1 MNVSVQDG
9 CTGAPLSAQFAC
21 AAPGRKTEVPPR
33 ADCDNVCAPWSIR
46 PAVNPSV
53 KPVQQIAEWLEKLGL
68 GQYALRFA
76 ENGIDLGVLPELTD
90 EDFDRLG
97 VLLGHRRKMLRA
109 IADLNQA
116 ELIAA
121 PVSPHDAERRHLTV
135 MFCDLVGSTALSARL
150 DPEDMWEVI
159 RAYRAAC
166 AQVITTYDGAVAR
179 FIGDGILAYFGYP
192 RAHEDDA
199 ERAVRAGLDVIAAIG
214 KLETRAKEG
223 VAVRIAIAS
232 GLVVV
237 GDLVSGGASEE
248 QALVGDAPNIAAR
261 LQSLAEPGV
270 VVVAAST
277 RRLLGNLFTLRSLG
291 RREVKGISEPIA
303 VWAVEGEPAS
313 ESRFEA
319 VRTARSIGF
328 VGRKAEIEF
337 ALSRQQLAW
346 QGQGQ
351 AVLISGEAGIGKS
364 RIVAMLSDSLAPGT
378 HRRVR
383 YQCSPYHTNSAL
395 HPFVAQLERAAGIRS
410 EDAPEQ
416 KLDKLEAML
425 ALGTQ
430 HVPTVTPLI
439 AALLSIPTGE
449 RYPPLGL
456 SPAQQRRQTFAALLD
471 QLEGLARQQP
481 VLVVCED
488 VHWADATSLELLDL
502 AVDRIR
508 GLPILMLMTFR
519 PEFEPPWA
527 GLANVSLL
535 RLDRLDRQDTRAL
548 IEQVTVGRL
557 LPGEM
562 MTQIVERTDGVP
574 LFVEELTKM
583 VMESG
588 LLVET
593 AGRYRLDNPLP
604 PLAIPATLQ
613 DSLMARLDRLAPVK
627 EVAQIGAAIG
637 REFSYALL
645 RSVAGRDDLTLAAAL
660 AQLEEAEL
668 LLRRGVPPDASYSF
682 KHALVQEAAYESLLK
697 SRRQLLHKHIGDVL
711 RDKFA
716 EMAEI
721 EPEVVAYHFTEAGLG
736 ETALAWWRKA
746 GQQAL
751 KRSAYCEAIA
761 HLGKAVAIADQLPDE
776 PARMIGRL
784 HLQIAYGRA
793 LRGSLG
799 HSAPE
804 TVAAWTRARQ
814 FASDVDDPIE
824 LAPIQ
829 SGLFNA
835 CLTHGE
841 LAPMRELAEAI
852 MGAAERHPDSPV
864 AAIVARWT
872 SGVTA
877 WFAGEYLNAGIHLEQ
892 AFAAYATE
900 PDPATFKASTLDLPF
915 VIMRFLA
922 LVLWPRG
929 EIDRARQLAG
939 AAVNVAGKQ
948 RALARANAL
957 VHKAV
962 FDGLCGSRLRQTE
975 TILALGLAQDHT
987 MPLYV
992 AAGTYLNGLE
1002 KWRAGDRAAG
1012 LAEMQR
1018 GWTLLHENDCYL
1030 CEPFWGLHIA
1040 VANAEAGHVDAGLDI
1055 IDGLIEATEQSG
1067 QHWLDAELYRVQGEL
1082 RSRRVSPDMSGAEG
1096 AFRRALEIA
1105 RRQQTRTFELR
1116 GALGL
1121 ARLYSRSGRAEEIS
1135 RLLAPVLAGFDA
1147 ALDLAEIKD
1156 AQELLAQAHQWPDR
1170 HSRAS

>member
-1 MNVSVQDG
+1 M
-9 CTGAPLSAQFAC
+9 
-21 AAPGRKTEVPPR
+21 
-33 ADCDNVCAPWSIR
+33 
-46 PAVNPSV
+46 
-53 KPVQQIAEWLEKLGL
+53 QQIADWLERLGL
-68 GQYALRFA
+68 GQYAKRFA
-76 ENGIDLGVLPELTD
+76 ENGIDIGILPELKD

-109 IADLNQA
+109 IAELDQA
-116 ELIAA
+116 ELIAEPA
-121 PVSPHDAERRHLTV
+121 GRHDAERRHLTV

-159 RAYRAAC
+159 RAYRTAC
-166 AQVITTYDGAVAR
+166 ANVIVAYDGMIAR
-179 FIGDGILAYFGYP
+179 FVGDGILAYFGYP

-199 ERAVRAGLDVIAAIG
+199 ERAVRAGLDIIDAIG
-214 KLETRAKEG
+214 KLETRMEQR
-223 VAVRIAIAS
+223 VEVRIAIAT

-237 GDLVSGGASEE
+237 GDLISGGASEE
-248 QALVGDAPNIAAR
+248 QAMVGDTPNVAAR

-277 RRLLGNLFTLRSLG
+277 RRLLGDLFTFRSLG
-291 RREVKGISEPIA
+291 DREVKGISEPIA
-303 VWAVEGEPAS
+303 VWAVEGASAS

-337 ALSRQQLAW
+337 VLSRQQLAW

-351 AVLISGEAGIGKS
+351 VVLISGEAGIGKS
-364 RIVAMLSDSLAPGT
+364 RLVATLAESLALES

-395 HPFVAQLERAAGIRS
+395 HPFIAQLERAAGITS
-410 EDAPEQ
+410 QDTPGQ
-416 KLDKLEAML
+416 TLDKLEAML

-430 HVPTVTPLI
+430 QVATATPLI
-439 AALLSIPTGE
+439 AALLSIATGE

-456 SPAQQRRQTFAALLD
+456 SPVQQRRQTFAALLD

-481 VLVVCED
+481 LLIVCED
-488 VHWADATSLELLDL
+488 MHWADATTLELYDL

-508 GLPILMLMTFR
+508 GLPILILMTFR
-519 PEFEPPWA
+519 PEFEPPWV

-535 RLDRLDRQDTRAL
+535 RLDRLDRNDTRAL
-548 IEQVTVGRL
+548 VEQVAVGRQ
-557 LPGEM
+557 LPCEM
-562 MTQIVERTDGVP
+562 MTQIIDKTDGIP

-583 VMESG
+583 VLESR
-588 LLVET
+588 LLVEE
-593 AGRYRLDNPLP
+593 AGRYRLDSPLP

-637 REFSYALL
+637 RDFSYTLL
-645 RSVAGRDDLTLAAAL
+645 RCVADRDDLTLSAAL

-668 LLRRGVPPDASYSF
+668 LLRHGTPPEASYSF

-711 RDKFA
+711 RDQFPCIA
-716 EMAEI
+716 ET
-721 EPEVVAYHFTEAGLG
+721 EPELVAYHFTQAGLSG
-736 ETALAWWRKA
+736 IALEWWRKA

-751 KRSAYCEAIA
+751 KRSAYSEAIA
-761 HLGKAVAIADQLPDE
+761 HLGKAVAIADELPDE
-776 PARMIGRL
+776 PGRIMNRL

-814 FASDVDDPIE
+814 FAADINDPAE
-824 LAPIQ
+824 LAPIH

-835 CLTHGE
+835 GLTHGE
-841 LAPMRELAEAI
+841 IAPMRELAEAI
-852 MGAAERHPDSPV
+852 MSAANRRPESLV
-864 AAIVARWT
+864 AAIVAQWT
-872 SGVTA
+872 SGVTC
-877 WFAGEYLNAGIHLEQ
+877 WFGGDYLNARVHLEQ
-892 AFAAYATE
+892 ALGIYDAD
-900 PDPATFKASTLDLPF
+900 PNPATFKASTLDLPY

-922 LVLWPRG
+922 LVLWPLG
-929 EIDRARQLAG
+929 KIDRARRLA
-939 AAVNVAGKQ
+939 AEAVNVPGEK
-948 RALARANAL
+948 RALAQANAL

-962 FDGLCGSRLRQTE
+962 FDGLCGGMLQQTE
-975 TILALGLAQDHT
+975 TMLALAREHA

-992 AAGTYLNGLE
+992 AAGTYSNGLA
-1002 KWRAGDRAAG
+1002 KWRAGDRVGG
-1012 LAEMQR
+1012 LAEMRR

-1030 CEPFWGLHIA
+1030 CEPFWGMQVA
-1040 VANAEAGHVDAGLDI
+1040 VANAEAGQPETGLEI
-1055 IDGLIEATEQSG
+1055 LRELIVWTEQSG
-1067 QHWLDAELYRVQGEL
+1067 QHWLDAELHRVQAEL
-1082 RSRRVSPDMSGAEG
+1082 LLRRDPPNVSCAEDS
-1096 AFRRALEIA
+1096 FNRALEIA
-1105 RRQQTRTFELR
+1105 RSQQTKTFELR

-1121 ARLYSRSGRAEEIS
+1121 ARLYSTSGRAGTVSEV
-1135 RLLAPVLAGFDA
+1135 LAPVLVDFATGQ
-1147 ALDLAEIKD
+1147 DLPEIKE
-1156 AQELLAQAHQWPDR
+1156 AEGLLAHR
-1170 HSRAS
+1170 R

>member
-1 MNVSVQDG
+1 M
-9 CTGAPLSAQFAC
+9 
-21 AAPGRKTEVPPR
+21 
-33 ADCDNVCAPWSIR
+33 
-46 PAVNPSV
+46 
-53 KPVQQIAEWLEKLGL
+53 QQIAEWLEKLGL

-76 ENGIDLGVLPELTD
+76 ENGIDVDVFPELTD

-109 IADLNQA
+109 IADFTQA

-166 AQVITTYDGAVAR
+166 ARVIATYDGVVAR

-199 ERAVRAGLDVIAAIG
+199 ERAVRAGLDVITAIG
-214 KLETRAKEG
+214 GLEIRANEG
-223 VAVRIAIAS
+223 VAVRVAIAS

-261 LQSLAEPGV
+261 LQGLAEPGV

-277 RRLLGNLFTLRSLG
+277 RRLLGNLFTLRNLG
-291 RREVKGISEPIA
+291 RREVKGIAEPIA
-303 VWAVEGEPAS
+303 VWAVEGELAS

-364 RIVAMLSDSLAPGT
+364 RIVAMLSDSLPPGT

-395 HPFVAQLERAAGIRS
+395 HPFAAQLERAAAIRS
-410 EDAPEQ
+410 EDLPEQ

-430 HVPTVTPLI
+430 QVASVTPLI
-439 AALLSIPTGE
+439 AALLSIPTGD
-449 RYPPLGL
+449 RYPPLGM

-488 VHWADATSLELLDL
+488 MHWADATSLELLDL

-562 MTQIVERTDGVP
+562 MTQIIERTDGVP

-583 VMESG
+583 IMESG
-588 LLVET
+588 LLVEN
-593 AGRYRLDNPLP
+593 AGRYPLP

-645 RSVAGRDDLTLAAAL
+645 RSVAGRDDLTLGAAL

-668 LLRRGVPPDASYSF
+668 LLRRGTPPDASYSF

-716 EMAEI
+716 EIAEI

-736 ETALAWWRKA
+736 DTALAWWRKA

-761 HLGKAVAIADQLPDE
+761 HLGKAVAIADELPDE
-776 PARMIGRL
+776 PGRMIGRL

-804 TVAAWTRARQ
+804 TVAAWTRARH
-814 FASDVDDPIE
+814 FASDIDDPIE

-841 LAPMRELAEAI
+841 LAPMRELEEAI
-852 MGAAERHPDSPV
+852 MGAAERHPESPV
-864 AAIVARWT
+864 ATIVARWS

-877 WFAGEYLNAGIHLEQ
+877 WFAGDYLTARIHLEQ
-892 AFAAYATE
+892 AFAAYTTE

-922 LVLWPRG
+922 LVLWPLG
-929 EIDRARQLAG
+929 EIDRARELAG
-939 AAVNVAGKQ
+939 AAVSVAGEQ

-992 AAGTYLNGLE
+992 AAGTYLNGLA

-1030 CEPFWGLHIA
+1030 CEPFWGLQIA
-1040 VANAEAGHVDAGLDI
+1040 VASAEAGHVKAGLDI
-1055 IDGLIEATEQSG
+1055 INELIDATEQSG

-1082 RSRRVSPDMSGAEG
+1082 LSRRETPDISGAED
-1096 AFRRALEIA
+1096 AYHRALQIA
-1105 RRQQTRTFELR
+1105 RRQQTKTFELR
-1116 GALGL
+1116 SALGL
-1121 ARLYSRSGRAEEIS
+1121 ARLYAGNGRVDAGPEV
-1135 RLLAPVLAGFDA
+1135 LAPVRARFDA
-1147 ALDLAEIKD
+1147 GQDLAEIKD
-1156 AQELLAQAHQWPDR
+1156 ADEVLNQTDWLVRRP
-1170 HSRAS
+1170 RAS

>member
-1 MNVSVQDG
+1 M
-9 CTGAPLSAQFAC
+9 
-21 AAPGRKTEVPPR
+21 
-33 ADCDNVCAPWSIR
+33 
-46 PAVNPSV
+46 
-53 KPVQQIAEWLEKLGL
+53 QQIAEWLEKLGL
-68 GQYALRFA
+68 GQYAQRFA
-76 ENGIDLGVLPELTD
+76 ENGIDVGVLPELTD

-109 IADLNQA
+109 IANFNQA
-116 ELIAA
+116 ELSVEPAL
-121 PVSPHDAERRHLTV
+121 PHDAERRHLTV

-159 RAYRAAC
+159 RVYRAAC
-166 AQVITTYDGAVAR
+166 ARVIAAYDGVIAR

-192 RAHEDDA
+192 CAHEDDA

-214 KLETRAKEG
+214 TLETRAKEE

-261 LQSLAEPGV
+261 LQGLAEPGV

-277 RRLLGNLFTLRSLG
+277 RRLLGNLFTLRNLG

-337 ALSRQQLAW
+337 VLSRQQLAW

-351 AVLISGEAGIGKS
+351 VVLISGEAGIGKS
-364 RIVAMLSDSLAPGT
+364 RIVATLSESLESGT

-410 EDAPEQ
+410 EDAQRQ
-416 KLDKLEAML
+416 KLDKLDAML
-425 ALGTQ
+425 ALGKQ
-430 HVPTVTPLI
+430 QVAAAAPLI
-439 AALLSIPTGE
+439 AALLSISTGD
-449 RYPPLGL
+449 RYPQLAL
-456 SPAQQRRQTFAALLD
+456 SPVQQRRQTFAALLD

-481 VLVVCED
+481 VLVICED
-488 VHWADATSLELLDL
+488 MHWADATSLELLDL

-508 GLPILMLMTFR
+508 SLPILMLMTFR
-519 PEFEPPWA
+519 PDFEPPWE

-548 IEQVTVGRL
+548 IEQVTAGRL

-562 MTQIVERTDGVP
+562 VTRIIERTDGVP

-583 VMESG
+583 VLESG
-588 LLVET
+588 LLVEN
-593 AGRYRLDNPLP
+593 AGRYRLDQPLP
-604 PLAIPATLQ
+604 ASAIPATLQ

-637 REFSYALL
+637 RDFSYALL
-645 RSVAGRDDLTLAAAL
+645 RNVAGRDDLTLSAAL

-668 LLRRGVPPDASYSF
+668 LLRRGTAPDASYSF
-682 KHALVQEAAYESLLK
+682 KHALVQEAAYASLLK
-697 SRRQLLHKHIGDVL
+697 SRRQLLHKRIGDVL

-716 EMAEI
+716 AIAET

-736 ETALAWWRKA
+736 EAALAWWRKA
-746 GQQAL
+746 GQLAL
-751 KRSAYCEAIA
+751 KRSAYSEAIA
-761 HLGKAVAIADQLPDE
+761 HLGKAVAIADELPDE
-776 PARMIGRL
+776 PGRMINRL

-814 FASDVDDPIE
+814 FASDIDDPIE

-841 LAPMRELAEAI
+841 LTPMRELAETI
-852 MGAAERHPDSPV
+852 KGVAERHPDSPV
-864 AAIVARWT
+864 AAIVARWS
-872 SGVTA
+872 SGVTC
-877 WFAGEYLNAGIHLEQ
+877 WFAGDYLNARTHLEQ
-892 AFAAYATE
+892 ALAAYASE
-900 PDPATFKASTLDLPF
+900 PDPVIFKASTLDLPF

-922 LVLWPRG
+922 LVLWPLG

-939 AAVNVAGKQ
+939 AAVNAPGEH

-962 FDGLCGSRLRQTE
+962 FDGLCGSRLQQTE
-975 TILALGLAQDHT
+975 TILALGLARDHT

-992 AAGTYLNGLE
+992 AAGTYLNGLA
-1002 KWRAGDRAAG
+1002 KWRAGEGAVG

-1030 CEPFWGLHIA
+1030 CEPFWGMQIA
-1040 VANAEAGHVDAGLDI
+1040 LANAQAGQIEAGLDI
-1055 IDGLIEATEQSG
+1055 LRGLIGAGEQSG
-1067 QHWLDAELYRVQGEL
+1067 QHWLDAELLRVQGEL
-1082 RSRRVSPDMSGAEG
+1082 LSRRNPPDVSGAED
-1096 AFRRALEIA
+1096 AYRRALGIA
-1105 RRQQTRTFELR
+1105 RSQETRTFELR
-1116 GALGL
+1116 SALGL
-1121 ARLYSRSGRAEEIS
+1121 ARLYNDDGRVDAVSE
-1135 RLLAPVLAGFDA
+1135 LLAPVRARFDA
-1147 ALDLAEIKD
+1147 GQDLAEIAD
-1156 AQELLAQAHQWPDR
+1156 ADELLGQTHWPVR